1 MKLLLDECIDRRFAR
16 ELPGHVVRTVPQMG
30 WATIKN
36 GRLLRLAEK
45 EFDVFVTV
53 DRNLSFQQNLPKF
66 DIAVAVLRARSNRL
80 EDLQPLAAPLLAA
93 LAGMKAGR
101 VTVIESRRQVRRG
114 RVRGSG
120 RNRNSRPRSSN
131 LRRAG
136 KCSL

>member
-1 MKLLLDECIDRRFAR
+1 MRLLLDECIDRRFAR

-53 DRNLSFQQNLPKF
+53 DRNLSLQQNLPKF

-93 LAGMKAGR
+93 LAGRKAGR
-101 VTVIESRRQVRRG
+101 VTVIE
-114 RVRGSG
+114 
-120 RNRNSRPRSSN
+120 
-131 LRRAG
+131 
-136 KCSL
+136 